1 MKKKTMRTQK
11 KKVIFP
17 LACLVINIK
26 HRTIFILQNNFFER
40 HVDLS
45 LVSNMKNSHYMLSK
59 DFDIF
64 MTN

>member
-17 LACLVINIK
+17 LACLIINLK
-26 HRTIFILQNNFFER
+26 HRTTFILQNKFFER
-40 HVDLS
+40 HVDVS
-45 LVSNMKNSHYMLSK
+45 QVSNIKNSHYVLSK

>member
-1 MKKKTMRTQK
+1 MKKTMRKQK
-11 KKVIFP
+11 SKIIFP
-17 LACLVINIK
+17 LACLVVNIK
-26 HRTIFILQNNFFER
+26 HRTIFILQKKIFKW

-45 LVSNMKNSHYMLSK
+45 LVSNTKNSHYELSK

>member
-1 MKKKTMRTQK
+1 MKKTMRKQK
-11 KKVIFP
+11 SKVIFP
-17 LACLVINIK
+17 LAWLVVNIK
-26 HRTIFILQNNFFER
+26 HRTIFILQNKFFER

-45 LVSNMKNSHYMLSK
+45 LVSNIKNSHYVLSK